1 MAMLAPIPGQSLTD
15 EPQNFAWERPP
26 EIVDPNDAIRFHMER
41 LSEKPV
47 AESVMFL
54 MELGYPVDVLT
65 RSILTA
71 SVGEGVHSIDV
82 SLIAAPVIE
91 EELGYMARTAGIE
104 YKETFANDKTEDE
117 IQEDKL
123 RILIKQ
129 KLEDNLGKQDK
140 SFARKTVEALGTPAE
155 DDLEAMQDSITP
167 EQEAVQQG
175 LMDVGVEVPD
185 EMASVAEEMSDPSQS
200 GQGLMSRGV

>member
-1 MAMLAPIPGQSLTD
+1 MAMIAPIPGQSLTD

-65 RSILTA
+65 RSMLTA
-71 SVGEGVHSIDV
+71 SVGEGIHSIDV

-91 EELGYMARTAGIE
+91 KELSYMARTAGIE
-104 YKETFANDKTEDE
+104 YKETFGNDKTEDE
-117 IQEDKL
+117 VQEDKL

>member
-26 EIVDPNDAIRFHMER
+26 EIVDPNEAIKFHMDR

-47 AESVMFL
+47 VESVMFL
-54 MELGYPVDVLT
+54 MELGYPVDILT
-65 RSILTA
+65 RSMLTA
-71 SVGEGVHSIDV
+71 SVGEGIHTIDV

-91 EELGYMARTAGIE
+91 EELSYMARTAGIE
-104 YKETFANDKTEDE
+104 YKETFANDQTEDE
-117 IQEDKL
+117 IQEEKL
-123 RILIKQ
+123 RILINQ

-140 SFARKTVEALGTPAE
+140 SFARSVVEELGTPAE

-167 EQEAVQQG
+167 EQEAEQQG
-175 LMDVGVEVPD
+175 LMDAGAD
-185 EMASVAEEMSDPSQS
+185 EMEDPMLTEEMSDPSQS

>member
-129 KLEDNLGKQDK
+129 KLEDNLGKQDR
-140 SFARKTVEALGTPAE
+140 SFARKTIEALGTPAE

-167 EQEAVQQG
+167 EQEAEQQG
-175 LMDVGVEVPD
+175 LMDEGVEVPD

>member
-1 MAMLAPIPGQSLTD
+1 M
-15 EPQNFAWERPP
+15 
-26 EIVDPNDAIRFHMER
+26 
-41 LSEKPV
+41 
-47 AESVMFL
+47 
-54 MELGYPVDVLT
+54 
-65 RSILTA
+65 
-71 SVGEGVHSIDV
+71 
-82 SLIAAPVIE
+82 
-91 EELGYMARTAGIE
+91 
-104 YKETFANDKTEDE
+104 
-117 IQEDKL
+117 
-123 RILIKQ
+123 IKQ

>member
-26 EIVDPNDAIRFHMER
+26 EIVDPNEAIKFHMDR

-47 AESVMFL
+47 VESVMFL
-54 MELGYPVDVLT
+54 MELGYPVDILT
-65 RSILTA
+65 RSMLTA
-71 SVGEGVHSIDV
+71 SVGEGIHTIDV
-82 SLIAAPVIE
+82 SMIVAPVIE
-91 EELGYMARTAGIE
+91 EELSYMARTAGIE
-104 YKETFANDKTEDE
+104 YKETFANDQTEDE
-117 IQEDKL
+117 IQEEKL
-123 RILIKQ
+123 RILINQ

-140 SFARKTVEALGTPAE
+140 SFARSVVEELGTPAE

-167 EQEAVQQG
+167 EQEAEQQG
-175 LMDVGVEVPD
+175 LMDAGAD
-185 EMASVAEEMSDPSQS
+185 EMEDPMLTEEMSDPSQS

>member
-47 AESVMFL
+47 VESVMFL

-65 RSILTA
+65 RSMLTA
-71 SVGEGVHSIDV
+71 SVGEGIHSIDV

-91 EELGYMARTAGIE
+91 KELSYMARTAGIE
-104 YKETFANDKTEDE
+104 YKETFGNDKTEDE
-117 IQEDKL
+117 VQEDKL

>member
-65 RSILTA
+65 RSMLTA
-71 SVGEGVHSIDV
+71 SVGEGIHTIDV

-91 EELGYMARTAGIE
+91 KELSYMARTAGIE
-104 YKETFANDKTEDE
+104 YKETFGNDKTEDE
-117 IQEDKL
+117 VQEDKL

>member
-15 EPQNFAWERPP
+15 EPNNFAWERPP

-65 RSILTA
+65 RSMLTA
-71 SVGEGVHSIDV
+71 SVGEGIHSIDV

-91 EELGYMARTAGIE
+91 KELSYMARTAGIE
-104 YKETFANDKTEDE
+104 YKETFGNDKTEDE
-117 IQEDKL
+117 VQEDKL

>member
-26 EIVDPNDAIRFHMER
+26 EIVDPNEAIKFHMDR

-47 AESVMFL
+47 VESVMFL
-54 MELGYPVDVLT
+54 MELGYPVDILT
-65 RSILTA
+65 RSMLTA
-71 SVGEGVHSIDV
+71 SVGEGIHSIDV

-91 EELGYMARTAGIE
+91 KELSYMARTAGIE
-104 YKETFANDKTEDE
+104 YKETFGNDKTEDE
-117 IQEDKL
+117 VQEDKL

>member
-1 MAMLAPIPGQSLTD
+1 MLAPIPGQSLTD

-26 EIVDPNDAIRFHMER
+26 EIVDPNEAIKFHMDR

-47 AESVMFL
+47 VESVMFL
-54 MELGYPVDVLT
+54 MELGYPVDILT
-65 RSILTA
+65 RSMLTA
-71 SVGEGVHSIDV
+71 SVGEGIHTIDV

-91 EELGYMARTAGIE
+91 EELSYMARTAGIE
-104 YKETFANDKTEDE
+104 YKETFANDQTEDE
-117 IQEDKL
+117 IQEEKL
-123 RILIKQ
+123 RILINQ

-140 SFARKTVEALGTPAE
+140 SFARSVVEELGTPAE

-167 EQEAVQQG
+167 EQEAEQQG
-175 LMDVGVEVPD
+175 LMDAGAD
-185 EMASVAEEMSDPSQS
+185 EMEDPMLTEEMSDPSQS

>member
-15 EPQNFAWERPP
+15 EPQNFPWERPP
-26 EIVDPNDAIRFHMER
+26 EIVDPNEAIKFHMDR

-47 AESVMFL
+47 VESVMFL

-65 RSILTA
+65 RSMLTA
-71 SVGEGVHSIDV
+71 SVGEGIHTIDV
-82 SLIAAPVIE
+82 SMIVAPVIE
-91 EELGYMARTAGIE
+91 EELSYMARTAGIE
-104 YKETFANDKTEDE
+104 YKETFANDQTEDE
-117 IQEDKL
+117 IQEEKL
-123 RILIKQ
+123 RILINQ

-140 SFARKTVEALGTPAE
+140 SFARSVVEELGTPAE

-167 EQEAVQQG
+167 EQEAEQQG
-175 LMDVGVEVPD
+175 LMDAGAD
-185 EMASVAEEMSDPSQS
+185 EMEDPMLTEEMSDPSQS

>member
-71 SVGEGVHSIDV
+71 SVAEGVHSIDV
-82 SLIAAPVIE
+82 SLIASPVIE
-91 EELGYMARTAGIE
+91 EELSYMARTAGIE
-104 YKETFANDKTEDE
+104 YKKTFGNDQTEDE

-123 RILIKQ
+123 RLLINQ
-129 KLEDNLGKQDK
+129 KLEDNLGKNDK

-167 EQEAVQQG
+167 EQEDEQQG

>member
-26 EIVDPNDAIRFHMER
+26 EIVDPNEAIKFHMDR

-47 AESVMFL
+47 VESVMFL

-65 RSILTA
+65 RSMLTA
-71 SVGEGVHSIDV
+71 SVGEGIHTIDV

-91 EELGYMARTAGIE
+91 EELSYMARTAGIE
-104 YKETFANDKTEDE
+104 YKETFANDQTEDE
-117 IQEDKL
+117 IQEEKL
-123 RILIKQ
+123 RILINQ

-140 SFARKTVEALGTPAE
+140 SFARSVVEELGTPAE

-167 EQEAVQQG
+167 EQEAEQQS
-175 LMDVGVEVPD
+175 LMDVGAD
-185 EMASVAEEMSDPSQS
+185 EIEDSMLTEEMSDPSQS

>member
-26 EIVDPNDAIRFHMER
+26 EIVDPNEAIKFHMDR

-47 AESVMFL
+47 VESVMFL

-65 RSILTA
+65 RSMLTA
-71 SVGEGVHSIDV
+71 SVGEGIHSIDV

-91 EELGYMARTAGIE
+91 KELSYMARTAGIE
-104 YKETFANDKTEDE
+104 YKETFGNDKTEDE
-117 IQEDKL
+117 VQEDKL

>member
-47 AESVMFL
+47 VESVMFL

-65 RSILTA
+65 RSMLTA
-71 SVGEGVHSIDV
+71 SVGEGIHTIDV

-91 EELGYMARTAGIE
+91 EELSYMARTAGIE
-104 YKETFANDKTEDE
+104 YKETFANDQTEDE
-117 IQEDKL
+117 IQEEKL
-123 RILIKQ
+123 RILINQ

-140 SFARKTVEALGTPAE
+140 SFARSVVEELGTPAE

-167 EQEAVQQG
+167 EQEAEQQG
-175 LMDVGVEVPD
+175 LMDAGAD
-185 EMASVAEEMSDPSQS
+185 EMEDPMLTEEMSDPSQS

>member
-1 MAMLAPIPGQSLTD
+1 MLAPIPGQSLTD

-65 RSILTA
+65 RSMLTA
-71 SVGEGVHSIDV
+71 SVGEGIHSIDV

-91 EELGYMARTAGIE
+91 KELSYMARTAGIE
-104 YKETFANDKTEDE
+104 YKETFGNDKTEDE
-117 IQEDKL
+117 VQEDKL

>member
-1 MAMLAPIPGQSLTD
+1 
-15 EPQNFAWERPP
+15 
-26 EIVDPNDAIRFHMER
+26 
-41 LSEKPV
+41 
-47 AESVMFL
+47 
-54 MELGYPVDVLT
+54 
-65 RSILTA
+65 
-71 SVGEGVHSIDV
+71 
-82 SLIAAPVIE
+82 LIAAPVIE
-91 EELGYMARTAGIE
+91 KELSYMARTAGIE
-104 YKETFANDKTEDE
+104 YKETFGNDKTEDE
-117 IQEDKL
+117 VQEDKL

>member
-65 RSILTA
+65 RSMLTA
-71 SVGEGVHSIDV
+71 SVGEGIHSIDV

-91 EELGYMARTAGIE
+91 KELSYMARTAGIE
-104 YKETFANDKTEDE
+104 YKETFGNDNTEDE
-117 IQEDKL
+117 VQEDKL

>member
-65 RSILTA
+65 RSMLTA
-71 SVGEGVHSIDV
+71 SVGEGIHSIDV

-91 EELGYMARTAGIE
+91 KELSYMARTAGIE
-104 YKETFANDKTEDE
+104 YKETFGNDKTEDE
-117 IQEDKL
+117 VQEDKL

>member
-1 MAMLAPIPGQSLTD
+1 MLAPIPGQSLTD

-26 EIVDPNDAIRFHMER
+26 EIVDPNEAIKFHMDR

-47 AESVMFL
+47 VESVMFL

-65 RSILTA
+65 RSMLTA
-71 SVGEGVHSIDV
+71 SVGEGIHSIDV

-91 EELGYMARTAGIE
+91 KELSYMARTAGIE
-104 YKETFANDKTEDE
+104 YKETFGNDKTEDE
-117 IQEDKL
+117 VQEDKL

>member
-65 RSILTA
+65 RSMLTA
-71 SVGEGVHSIDV
+71 SVGEGIHTIDV
-82 SLIAAPVIE
+82 SMIVAPVIE
-91 EELGYMARTAGIE
+91 EELSYMARTAGIE
-104 YKETFANDKTEDE
+104 YKETFANDQTEDE
-117 IQEDKL
+117 IQEEKL
-123 RILIKQ
+123 RILINQ

-140 SFARKTVEALGTPAE
+140 SFARSVVEELGTPAE

-167 EQEAVQQG
+167 EQEAEQQG
-175 LMDVGVEVPD
+175 LMDAGAD
-185 EMASVAEEMSDPSQS
+185 EMEDPMLTEEMSDPSQS